1 MSIEDRSGVTAEQ
14 AREVPALQPTKF
26 VARQPIL
33 DKHRNLI
40 GYELLFRNGW
50 ENGFRGESAAATRQM
65 LDNCLWMDIDSLT
78 SNTLAFINCTR
89 EVLVG
94 KLVTLLPPAT
104 TVLEILETVE
114 PDPELVEACIALKA
128 MGYRLAL
135 DDFLPRP
142 EMQPLIDVASYIEVD
157 FRLSDTVQR
166 EKIREMARSSGAI
179 LLAEKVEDQ
188 EEFDMALNEGYECFQ
203 GYFFCR
209 PKIIAD
215 REIPPNQTHY
225 LRLLAELTRSPLNLH
240 ELTRIVSSEPSLCYR
255 LLRLAN
261 SALLATRSDV
271 TSVLGAVMLV
281 GEDRFR
287 KLVSITASAVLGHDQ
302 PPAALISLSLERA
315 RFCDLLA
322 PLIGE
327 NSTEQFMLGML
338 SLVDAVLQVPM
349 ETIVKS
355 FPLRPDAKA
364 ALLGET
370 NSASLPL
377 CLVRSFENGAWGACL
392 CDKQRINVSEE
403 TLATLYVES
412 VRWTNEVFASAQ

>member
-1 MSIEDRSGVTAEQ
+1 MSIEEASASTVEQ
-14 AREVPALQPTKF
+14 AHEGPPSQPTKF

-33 DKHRNLI
+33 DKHRRVI
-40 GYELLFRNGW
+40 GYELLFRSGW
-50 ENGFRGESAAATRQM
+50 ENAFHGESDNATRQT

-78 SNTLAFINCTR
+78 SRTLVFINCTR

-94 KLVTLLPPAT
+94 KLVSLLPPAT

-114 PDPELVEACIALKA
+114 PDAELVEACIELKA

-142 EMQPLIDVASYIEVD
+142 EMQPLIDIASYIKVD
-157 FRLSDTVQR
+157 FRLADAAQR
-166 EKIREMARSSGAI
+166 KQIHQMARGSDAI

-188 EEFDMALNEGYECFQ
+188 EEFDIALNEGYECFQ

-215 REIPPNQTHY
+215 REIPPNRMNY
-225 LRLLAELTRSPLNLH
+225 LRLMVELTRSPLNLH

-261 SALLATRSDV
+261 SALMAARSDV

-287 KLVSITASAVLGHDQ
+287 KLVSIAASAILSDDQ

-322 PLIGE
+322 PWIGE

-349 ETIVKS
+349 KTIVKS
-355 FPLRPDAKA
+355 LPLRPEAKA
-364 ALLGET
+364 ALLGEI

-377 CLVRSFENGAWGACL
+377 CLVRSFETGARGACS
-392 CDKQRINVSEE
+392 CGKQSMDISEK
-403 TLATLYVES
+403 TLAALYVES
-412 VRWTNEVFASAQ
+412 VQWTHEVFAPTA